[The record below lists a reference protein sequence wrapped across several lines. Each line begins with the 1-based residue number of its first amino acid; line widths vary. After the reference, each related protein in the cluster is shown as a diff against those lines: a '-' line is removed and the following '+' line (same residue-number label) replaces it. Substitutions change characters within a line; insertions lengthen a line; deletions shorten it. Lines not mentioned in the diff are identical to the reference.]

1 MKKFFILISFMLFL
15 TGCNKEE
22 QVVPMQTENK
32 IETQNQTPYIKRET
46 EQHPETTKRNT
57 VSDNTVEN
65 AYDKMKLET
74 EINEIQKLIE
84 QK

>member
-1 MKKFFILISFMLFL
+1 MKKFFILITCLFLL

-22 QVVPMQTENK
+22 QVVPIQTENK
-32 IETQNQTPYIKRET
+32 IETQNQTPYIKREI
-46 EQHPETTKRNT
+46 EQQPETTKRNT